1 MCICSMCPPQV
12 QYSLLDQR
20 PKVKMEK
27 AALDRDIKILA
38 YGTLLGGFLSERWMK
53 QNEPKVFETVSQ
65 QKVRPQTRGLG
76 MKGRRVG
83 EAWRLIDRG

>member
-1 MCICSMCPPQV
+1 V

-38 YGTLLGGFLSERWMK
+38 YGTLLGGFLSERWIK

-65 QKVRPQTRGLG
+65 QKVRPR
-76 MKGRRVG
+76 
-83 EAWRLIDRG
+83 

>member
-1 MCICSMCPPQV
+1 V

-38 YGTLLGGFLSERWMK
+38 YGTLLGGFLSERWIK

-65 QKVRPQTRGLG
+65 QKVRILDEIHGEA
-76 MKGRRVG
+76 GRR
-83 EAWRLIDRG
+83 LDRD